1 MLNKK
6 KQIQFGKQKIE
17 QQNSLFFNLP
27 LLPST
32 SFIQSNTPQNA
43 LNDLNVV
50 STITKAELSCK
61 NFRFSSSLKDLRSYR
76 LAKKHQKQIVRRKEK
91 LKSSAIFVNYL
102 FKKQKW
108 YSFFLLK
115 QVKGGFMTTSSGLT
129 SFMPKSL
136 GAFAQKGGE
145 KQYLLSFKI
154 FKKSQRFSSKS
165 NAKINLVTSSK
176 LLLSKDNSQKK
187 I

>member
-1 MLNKK
+1 MEKSPEEEENKYLSDQ
-6 KQIQFGKQKIE
+6 QINKLI
-17 QQNSLFFNLP
+17 
-27 LLPST
+27 
-32 SFIQSNTPQNA
+32 
-43 LNDLNVV
+43 
-50 STITKAELSCK
+50 
-61 NFRFSSSLKDLRSYR
+61 
-76 LAKKHQKQIVRRKEK
+76 RKEK